1 MIENSHLAI
10 FGEVLKAFRKR
21 RGLTQQQLATA
32 IGMHRNA
39 ISRWE
44 QGDYL
49 PESKG
54 IVLELAKV
62 LRLDYLET
70 QNLLTAS
77 FMAQAP
83 LSNVPYQR
91 NPLFTGREE
100 HLQTLHCYLSM
111 DQVVAPTQSYAV
123 HGLGGIGKTQLA
135 IEYAYRYAL
144 EYATV
149 LWIQAESVEN
159 ITTSFLAIAAFL
171 QLPECQDSRPQH
183 AIAAVQRWLS
193 THSRWLL
200 IWDNLE
206 DRELLRRYL
215 PVGHQGKVLITTQ
228 RQALGALIQGLEL
241 PSMTQEEGVLFLLRR
256 AKMIGPRA
264 SNEQIRQVAQRL
276 PVEYAAAMELVQV
289 MGGLPLALDQAGA
302 YIEETGCGLA
312 AYLQLY
318 KRQSKQLLER
328 RGTSVEEHPQSTVA
342 TFELAYQRVEELDP
356 AAAEL
361 LCLCAFLH
369 PDDIPE
375 ELIEARAECL
385 EEPLRHVVKDLYQ
398 FNQAIATLR
407 TLSLVRRSPG
417 TRALSVHRL
426 VQVVLRER
434 MDPST
439 CREWIKRTV
448 CC

>member
-10 FGEVLKAFRKR
+10 FGEVLKAFRKH

-83 LSNVPYQR
+83 LCNVPYQR

-123 HGLGGIGKTQLA
+123 YGLGGIGKTQLA

-171 QLPECQDSRPQH
+171 
-183 AIAAVQRWLS
+183 
-193 THSRWLL
+193 
-200 IWDNLE
+200 
-206 DRELLRRYL
+206 
-215 PVGHQGKVLITTQ
+215 
-228 RQALGALIQGLEL
+228 
-241 PSMTQEEGVLFLLRR
+241 
-256 AKMIGPRA
+256 
-264 SNEQIRQVAQRL
+264 
-276 PVEYAAAMELVQV
+276 
-289 MGGLPLALDQAGA
+289 
-302 YIEETGCGLA
+302 
-312 AYLQLY
+312 
-318 KRQSKQLLER
+318 
-328 RGTSVEEHPQSTVA
+328 
-342 TFELAYQRVEELDP
+342 
-356 AAAEL
+356 
-361 LCLCAFLH
+361 
-369 PDDIPE
+369 
-375 ELIEARAECL
+375 
-385 EEPLRHVVKDLYQ
+385 
-398 FNQAIATLR
+398 
-407 TLSLVRRSPG
+407 
-417 TRALSVHRL
+417 
-426 VQVVLRER
+426 
-434 MDPST
+434 
-439 CREWIKRTV
+439 
-448 CC
+448 